1 MKLTPSLL
9 ELDFSEAQTRICRFI
24 KEYVEKSEAKGIIL
38 GLSGGIDSGT
48 IAALSS
54 LAIGGENVFGL
65 IIPEEENFNQKDIN
79 DAKTIAEQFH
89 LQTQMCDMSDTLNQL
104 YAAIP
109 VFDQSDRLCKGNVKA
124 RTRMIYLYYY
134 ANKQNRIVC
143 GSSDKSETMMGYF
156 TKWGDAASDIAPIM
170 DLYKTQ
176 VRKLAIHLKI
186 PKELALKPSTPALWP
201 NQMAES
207 ELGIK
212 FETLDLI
219 LYGLERFMKVQEISD
234 QTGIE
239 KIIVDKVKNRW
250 LANEHKRR
258 MPLAPKIGFRSVGN
272 DFRLPRHT
280 Y

>member
-9 ELDFSEAQTRICRFI
+9 EIDFAETQKRICRFI
-24 KEYVEKSEAKGIIL
+24 KEYVENAGAKGIVL

-54 LAIGGENVFGL
+54 LAIGGENVLGL
-65 IIPEEENFNQKDIN
+65 MLPEKENFNQKDID
-79 DAKTIAEQFH
+79 DAKVEAEHFH
-89 LQTQMCDMSDTLNQL
+89 LKTQVCDISDSLSGL
-104 YAAIP
+104 YGAIP
-109 VFDQSDRLCKGNVKA
+109 VFDKSDRLCKGNVKA

-143 GSSDKSETMMGYF
+143 GSSDKSETLMGYF
-156 TKWGDAASDIAPIM
+156 TKWGDAAADIAPIM

-176 VRKLAIHLKI
+176 VRKLAIHLGI
-186 PKELALKPSTPALWP
+186 AKELALKPSTPALWP

-212 FETLDLI
+212 YEILDLI
-219 LYGLERFMKVQEISD
+219 LYGLERFMTPEDVAD
-234 QTGIE
+234 QLGIE
-239 KIIVDKVKNRW
+239 KSLVEKVKDRW
-250 LANEHKRR
+250 LATEHKRR
-258 MPLAPKIGFRSVGN
+258 MPLAPKMGFRSVGN